1 MQISYCLLLPY
12 FSVCFLYFF
21 HFAASDT
28 NYDSFA
34 HCLAKYSLPNDQITQ
49 ILYSRTNLSYT
60 PILNAH
66 IRNLRFNTSS
76 SPKPVIIV
84 TPFTVKQ
91 VQATALCT
99 KSLGLQLK
107 IRSGG
112 HDFEGIS
119 YVSSSGMDFVI
130 LDMFN
135 LRSIS
140 VDIKNE
146 SAWVQS
152 GATLGELYYRI
163 WEKSRLHA
171 FPAGICP
178 TVGIGGHIS
187 GGGYGAMLRR
197 FGLAV
202 DNLLDAQIVD
212 AKGRVLDRASMGEDL
227 FWAISGGGGASFCV
241 VLGYKIKL
249 VRVPEVVTVF
259 RVETSMEQNGT
270 DVVYRWQ
277 EVADKIDNDL
287 FIRLLLQ
294 PSKVKKVKGWQM
306 TVRPTFLGMF
316 LGDSK
321 RLISVTNGQF
331 PELGLKKDDCLEMGF
346 AESVL
351 WWSNFN
357 KGTAMETLLNRTP
370 NSLNFGKKKSDYV
383 VKPIP
388 KDGLESIFKKLT
400 QMGRIGF
407 LFNPYGGRMK
417 EIPEGEKPFAHRAGV
432 IYKIQYSVAWGEDDP
447 ASSKKYIA
455 QARELYNF
463 MTPFV
468 SKDPRR
474 SFLNYRDLDI
484 GTTSNGK
491 DSYTEG
497 KVFGHKYFNGN
508 FDRLV
513 RVKTIFDPENFF
525 RNEQSIPTL
534 VRGKESN
541 TNPFLKSL

>member
-1 MQISYCLLLPY
+1 MISSVHNIYIYVMVMIYEAAANWIISFSTNMQISYCLLLPY

-91 VQATALCT
+91 VQATVLCT

-212 AKGRVLDRASMGEDL
+212 AKGRVLDRASMGEDF

-294 PSKVKKVKGWQM
+294 PSKVKKVKG
-306 TVRPTFLGMF
+306 
-316 LGDSK
+316 
-321 RLISVTNGQF
+321 
-331 PELGLKKDDCLEMGF
+331 
-346 AESVL
+346 
-351 WWSNFN
+351 
-357 KGTAMETLLNRTP
+357 
-370 NSLNFGKKKSDYV
+370 
-383 VKPIP
+383 
-388 KDGLESIFKKLT
+388 
-400 QMGRIGF
+400 GR
-407 LFNPYGGRMK
+407 
-417 EIPEGEKPFAHRAGV
+417 
-432 IYKIQYSVAWGEDDP
+432 
-447 ASSKKYIA
+447 
-455 QARELYNF
+455 
-463 MTPFV
+463 
-468 SKDPRR
+468 
-474 SFLNYRDLDI
+474 
-484 GTTSNGK
+484 
-491 DSYTEG
+491 
-497 KVFGHKYFNGN
+497 
-508 FDRLV
+508 
-513 RVKTIFDPENFF
+513 
-525 RNEQSIPTL
+525 
-534 VRGKESN
+534 
-541 TNPFLKSL
+541 